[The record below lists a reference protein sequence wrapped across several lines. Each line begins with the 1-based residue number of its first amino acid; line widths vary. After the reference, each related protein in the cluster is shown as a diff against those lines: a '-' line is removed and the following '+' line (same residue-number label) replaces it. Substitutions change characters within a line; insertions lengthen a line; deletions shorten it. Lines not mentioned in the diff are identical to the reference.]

1 MNPEYIIIYL
11 IVGLALFLSLLL
23 FMASYLLNYQDNH
36 FVKLSSYECGFLPFD
51 DARGA
56 FNIEFYLVGIL
67 FVIFDLEIVFLFP
80 LCVCIDLITG
90 IGQVVVIIFLIILTV
105 GFIYEWLKGGLDW

>member
-1 MNPEYIIIYL
+1 MNPEYVIINL
-11 IVGLALFLSLLL
+11 IVLLVLFLSSLLL
-23 FMASYLLNYQDNH
+23 IASYVLNYQDSH

-56 FNIEFYLVGIL
+56 FNIEFYSVGIL
-67 FVIFDLEIVFLFP
+67 FVIFDLEIVFIFP
-80 LCVCIDLITG
+80 LCVSIDLLTG
-90 IGQVVVIIFLIILTV
+90 IGQVVVITFLIILTV